1 MKFSLILS
9 TASSKDEAQ
18 DIARALVERRL
29 VACVNILGPV
39 DSIYR
44 WKGQVEE
51 SQEFLM
57 LIKTQADRFESVR
70 EAIRGLT
77 SYDTPEV
84 IQIPIEDGLPAY
96 LHWISESI
104 G

>member
-1 MKFSLILS
+1 MTYSLILS

-18 DIARALVERRL
+18 EIARALVDRRL
-29 VACVNILGPV
+29 AACVNIVGPIE
-39 DSIYR
+39 SIYR
-44 WKGQVEE
+44 WKGLVED

-57 LIKTQADRFESVR
+57 LIKTQSDRFESVR
-70 EAIRGLT
+70 EAIRGLH
-77 SYDTPEV
+77 SYETPEV
-84 IQIPIEDGLPAY
+84 IQLPIEDGLPAY